1 MIDYQDLKNK
11 FRATLDTFNVE
22 MLSRWI
28 DFDQERDTVSKLLG
42 GETVN
47 VKNTTVNRVTLSDD
61 KDKISLSSATE
72 SSQYAMAA

>member
-28 DFDQERDTVSKLLG
+28 EFDQERDTVSKLLG

-61 KDKISLSSATE
+61 KDKISLSSTIE